1 MGREGRKEEEE
12 DAHGDENVGGHDG
25 EDEAGDEEED
35 GMGVIEDS
43 MLTSHSALAA
53 PPTSISVLAADTP
66 APFSRYQA
74 QNFTL
79 VCVVSGGKPAPL
91 VSSRRDH
98 PQTPPL

>member
-1 MGREGRKEEEE
+1 
-12 DAHGDENVGGHDG
+12 
-25 EDEAGDEEED
+25 
-35 GMGVIEDS
+35 MGVEDITLMPLLCS
-43 MLTSHSALAA
+43 LAA

-91 VSSRRDH
+91 VS
-98 PQTPPL
+98 PQGFIFHMDM

>member
-1 MGREGRKEEEE
+1 MVTGMGMRMGMGRGWEWSWVGVE
-12 DAHGDENVGGHDG
+12 DA
-25 EDEAGDEEED
+25 
-35 GMGVIEDS
+35 
-43 MLTSHSALAA
+43 MLMPRLCSPAA

-91 VSSRRDH
+91 VS
-98 PQTPPL
+98 PPGVFLIYI

>member
-1 MGREGRKEEEE
+1 
-12 DAHGDENVGGHDG
+12 
-25 EDEAGDEEED
+25 
-35 GMGVIEDS
+35 MGVKDTV
-43 MLTSHSALAA
+43 LTPRLCSTAA

-91 VSSRRDH
+91 VS
-98 PQTPPL
+98 PQRL

>member
-1 MGREGRKEEEE
+1 MEMGMRMGTGTGMRTETGTGTRMEM
-12 DAHGDENVGGHDG
+12 GGCRGCH
-25 EDEAGDEEED
+25 ANARLC
-35 GMGVIEDS
+35 S
-43 MLTSHSALAA
+43 PAA

-91 VSSRRDH
+91 VSPWRVYLSYIH
-98 PQTPPL
+98 MKPT

>member
-1 MGREGRKEEEE
+1 MPWLC
-12 DAHGDENVGGHDG
+12 
-25 EDEAGDEEED
+25 
-35 GMGVIEDS
+35 S
-43 MLTSHSALAA
+43 PAA

-91 VSSRRDH
+91 VSPGALSFVYMHESNIKMYIERIYYIYV
-98 PQTPPL
+98 LLLEAE